1 MHTPLYVGTANHMQ
15 PPAEIPTK
23 KRVPYFDRP
32 ALEEAPEIN
41 FTPRDKQIIEA
52 IHQLDGKLADY
63 QITRL
68 FFSSERRMKDRMSA
82 LYRAH
87 YVNRF
92 SRKQRNAYDFMLYYV
107 DTKGIEYLC
116 ALYGKTEKELR
127 PLAKDLQKHL
137 IPHDARLNDVRIA
150 VYVELE
156 RLGNMQVLD
165 AINSRTFWAK
175 PEKVTYTDLE
185 GTKRTREI
193 RPDWYVHVA
202 TPGAGETQ
210 RELRYFVEYDN
221 DTETNADIVKE
232 KIIPFLAYRNSER
245 FIERF
250 GEGGVRYLFV
260 TTTPLKV
267 RNMKRA
273 ADKVGE
279 GAKICYFTTY
289 EQATAPGAFFTEPIW
304 YRATIDEPVTLL
316 GKYARHEG

>member
-1 MHTPLYVGTANHMQ
+1 MQHEPPTP
-15 PPAEIPTK
+15 PK

-32 ALEEAPEIN
+32 PLEEAPEIN

-63 QITRL
+63 QIMRL
-68 FFSSERRMKDRMSA
+68 FFNSERRMKERMSA

-87 YVNRF
+87 YLDRF
-92 SRKQRNAYDFMLYYV
+92 SRKQRNAYEFMLYYV

-116 ALYGKTEKELR
+116 SHYGKTEKELR
-127 PLAKDLQKHL
+127 PLAKDTQKHL
-137 IPHDARLNDVRIA
+137 IHHDVRLNDVRIA
-150 VYVELE
+150 AYLDAE
-156 RLGNMQVLD
+156 RLGNIQVLD
-165 AINSRTFWAK
+165 MINSRTFWAK
-175 PEKVTYTDLE
+175 PEKVTYTDTS
-185 GTKRTREI
+185 GKRTREI
-193 RPDWYVHVA
+193 RPDWYLHIA
-202 TPGAGETQ
+202 TPGAGDTQ

-221 DTETNADIVKE
+221 DTETNVDIVNE

-245 FIERF
+245 FVERF

-273 ADKVGE
+273 ADKIGE

-289 EQATAPGAFFTEPIW
+289 EQATTPGAFFSEPIW
-304 YRATIDEPVTLL
+304 YRATIDEPLTLL
-316 GKYARHEG
+316 GKYATREE